1 MEQKRPSWE
10 ANSFQLVKN
19 FLAYYGSLKL
29 ITGFK
34 KAYHV
39 FPLN

>member
-1 MEQKRPSWE
+1 MEQNIPSWE

-19 FLAYYGSLKL
+19 FSAYYGSRTL

-34 KAYHV
+34 TARHV